1 MDRPMQAS
9 DMTDTANATNTTNCA
24 GADPSELAALLDEL
38 AAWEA
43 ASDEDMAA
51 WEVAMARPGEGG

>member
-1 MDRPMQAS
+1 MERPMQSS
-9 DMTDTANATNTTNCA
+9 DMTATASATDTTNCA
-24 GADPSELAALLDEL
+24 AVDASELAALLDEL

-51 WEVAMARPGEGG
+51 WEAEMARPGEGD